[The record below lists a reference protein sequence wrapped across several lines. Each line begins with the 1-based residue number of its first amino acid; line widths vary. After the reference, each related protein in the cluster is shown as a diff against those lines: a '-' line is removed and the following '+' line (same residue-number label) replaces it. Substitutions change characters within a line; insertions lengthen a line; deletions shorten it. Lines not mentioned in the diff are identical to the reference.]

1 MFYFSELFGWVVF
14 VHHVVELCITDLDL
28 WFNVPVEYPH
38 PNAAFGFVFRQQL
51 IHTDTPFEV
60 GHFASQL

>member
-38 PNAAFGFVFRQQL
+38 PNAAFSFMER
-51 IHTDTPFEV
+51 
-60 GHFASQL
+60 